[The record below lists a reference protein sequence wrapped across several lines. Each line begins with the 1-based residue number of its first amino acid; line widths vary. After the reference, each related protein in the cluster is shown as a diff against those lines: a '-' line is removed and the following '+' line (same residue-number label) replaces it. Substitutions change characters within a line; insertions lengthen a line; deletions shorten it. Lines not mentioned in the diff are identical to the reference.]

1 LLLET
6 KNPTIFINQLEMQKK
21 NLAKGLQKFG
31 KMSNIET
38 VS

>member
-6 KNPTIFINQLEMQKK
+6 KNPTIFINQLEMQK

>member
-6 KNPTIFINQLEMQKK
+6 KNPTIFINQIEMQKK
-21 NLAKGLQKFG
+21 FSKGLQKFG